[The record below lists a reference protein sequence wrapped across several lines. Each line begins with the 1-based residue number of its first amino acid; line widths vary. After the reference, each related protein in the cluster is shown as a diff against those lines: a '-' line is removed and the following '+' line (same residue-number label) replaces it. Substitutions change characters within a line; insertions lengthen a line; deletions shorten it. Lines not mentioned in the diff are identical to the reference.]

1 MKYKSIVHE
10 ILQDRPQLHEQLR
23 RQRML
28 LRTLEELASALKS
41 SHEAWKRRL
50 RQSRPDSDESR
61 IASEAGE
68 IALQELLDSLP
79 GESPRDDASPF
90 SLDAAMAFITRHTP
104 PA

>member
-1 MKYKSIVHE
+1 MKYKTIVHE
-10 ILQDRPQLHEQLR
+10 ILQDRPRLHEQLR

-28 LRTLEELASALKS
+28 LRTLEDLAQALKNN
-41 SHEAWKRRL
+41 HEAWMRQL
-50 RQSRPDSDESR
+50 QQSRPDSDESQ

-68 IALQELLDSLP
+68 IAFQELLDCLP
-79 GESPRDDASPF
+79 GESSRDDDSPL